1 MKSTATPTANSSVCS
16 SSLTA
21 TCSAMKPPC
30 ATPSNSCG
38 VFPIRTRFLLRST
51 TANSWLADHDR
62 ISDTSQLFTDDPRLA
77 LRFATVEAA
86 TACARLIL
94 HIVPDLTVEAYDV

>member
-1 MKSTATPTANSSVCS
+1 MKSTATRTANFSACS

-51 TANSWLADHDR
+51 TANSWLADHSVIAD
-62 ISDTSQLFTDDPRLA
+62 DSQLFTDDPRLA

-86 TACARLIL
+86 TARARLIL

>member
-1 MKSTATPTANSSVCS
+1 MKSTATPTANSSACS

-30 ATPSNSCG
+30 ATPSPSCG
-38 VFPIRTRFLLRST
+38 VFPIRTRFLLKST
-51 TANSWLADHDR
+51 GRALWLADHSVIAD
-62 ISDTSQLFTDDPRLA
+62 DSQLFTDDPRLA

-86 TACARLIL
+86 TARARLIL

>member
-1 MKSTATPTANSSVCS
+1 MKSTATPTANSSACS

-21 TCSAMKPPC
+21 TCSETKPPC

-38 VFPIRTRFLLRST
+38 VFPILQRFLLKST
-51 TANSWLADHDR
+51 NTNRWLADHDR

-86 TACARLIL
+86 TARARLIL